1 MRIPSIAKKFEDKI
15 RIPIKNKKNNE
26 SNTIFMITPKIVL
39 VIANVTISI
48 TSGSATFVIALP
60 AVPNFCPINI

>member
-1 MRIPSIAKKFEDKI
+1 MRIPSIAKKFEFQSKTKI
-15 RIPIKNKKNNE
+15 NNE

>member
-1 MRIPSIAKKFEDKI
+1 MRIPSIAKKFEFQSKTKI
-15 RIPIKNKKNNE
+15 NNE

-48 TSGSATFVIALP
+48 TSGSATFIIALP